1 MGAHLK
7 NQNWTC
13 YYEDSSLAL
22 GFLGTIYNESLN
34 NNLSSKSI
42 RLAHILADIY
52 NKKGAETLCNL
63 NGHYLIAVNDKIKN
77 KFYLI
82 NDRYGFKKCYYWLNN
97 NKLIFSSNYKHICN
111 HPDFKGHIDEQSLA
125 DFLYLGFVLED
136 RTFFKEIKL
145 LPAASVLT
153 LKNGTLSINKYWDY
167 SFHQRSRQQ
176 NSEAE
181 YLEEFYQK
189 FQKAVERRIRS
200 KSDLILPISG
210 GLDSRTIAGMIS
222 RAGFSGKVHTFS
234 YGHNYCYDV
243 VYGKKIAKALGY
255 QHTFLPISTDYLAR
269 YAEKF
274 VSLTG
279 GTINCL
285 NSHMMLFLDVFQE
298 HESLNVITGFL
309 GDVLTGTNFNEKW
322 MKMNE
327 DEIILKTFEIP
338 VEHLNDLKYCLN
350 KDLYERIINVT
361 IPTIKKYFHRINA
374 DDLFYKAH
382 YLTLSQRQRRYV
394 TFNIFCFEPLGT
406 VLSPFTDNDFV
417 DFILDI
423 PKEHLME
430 QNLYKKMIVK
440 YFPEVASVPWNRTKL
455 PLNASRLRKGL
466 RWRWERLNRNQFA
479 RATIGRKHA
488 KMNDNYL
495 NTAETIR
502 TGSRDF
508 VIRNI
513 KDNPFLSEYFN
524 MDRVHQMLEDHMS
537 GKADEYSKITMLL
550 TLSLWHKLFIEGKV

>member
-1 MGAHLK
+1 MGTHLK

-63 NGHYLIAVNDKIKN
+63 NGHYLIAVNDKIK
-77 KFYLI
+77 KFFYLI

-97 NKLIFSSNYKHICN
+97 NELIFSSDYKHICS

-153 LKNGTLSINKYWDY
+153 LENGTLSINKYWDY
-167 SFHQRSRQQ
+167 SFHQTSRQQ
-176 NSEAE
+176 NGEAE

-189 FQKAVERRIRS
+189 FQKAVERRLAGKAEI
-200 KSDLILPISG
+200 ILPLSG
-210 GLDSRTIAGMIS
+210 GLDSRALAGMVS
-222 RAGFSGKVHTFS
+222 KTGFSGKVHTFS
-234 YGHNYCYDV
+234 YGHKYCYDV
-243 VYGKKIAKALGY
+243 VYGKKMAKTLGY
-255 QHTFLPISTDYLAR
+255 QHTFLPISSDYLAR

-350 KDLYERIINVT
+350 KYLYERIINVT

-374 DDLFYKAH
+374 EDLFYKAH

-394 TFNIFCFEPLGT
+394 AFNLFCYEPFGD

-417 DFILDI
+417 DFILNLPREYLI
-423 PKEHLME
+423 E
-430 QNLYKKMIVK
+430 QNLYRKMIIK

-455 PLNASRLRKGL
+455 PLNASWLRKGL
-466 RWRWERLNRNQFA
+466 HWRWERLNRNPFV
-479 RATIGRKHA
+479 RATLGRKYA
-488 KMNDNYL
+488 KLNDDYL
-495 NTAETIR
+495 NTAEAIR

-508 VIRNI
+508 LIEHI
-513 KDNPFLSEYFN
+513 KNNLFLAEYFD
-524 MDRVHQMLEDHMS
+524 MDRIHEMLDDHIT
-537 GKADEYSKITMLL
+537 GKSNEYGKITALL